1 MLSSN
6 IIVASHR
13 RSGTHFTIDTI
24 FNNFKNSY
32 ANKYINLD
40 RIEVGHDKPS
50 SKEVHEPPLKINQFI
65 DIVSSESKIIKT
77 HFLPSS
83 LAKLHLQ
90 SEEEIKFIN
99 NLFTNTKII
108 YVYRNGIEV
117 MSSLYIYMKYFNK
130 EVNNMPFERFLQSTN
145 DFDDNNLNRLQYWK
159 LHITEWQSFSKN
171 NSNVLLLKYED
182 LLNQNIHVVKLISKF
197 IGVDFPEEPIDV
209 KYSTTKNPYL
219 KLYHKALQKLNI
231 GSVKR
236 TTITPGLKFKDNVEL
251 FNKRARRIFLDEIGD
266 FNNSL
271 GFINDFN

>member
-1 MLSSN
+1 
-6 IIVASHR
+6 
-13 RSGTHFTIDTI
+13 
-24 FNNFKNSY
+24 
-32 ANKYINLD
+32 
-40 RIEVGHDKPS
+40 
-50 SKEVHEPPLKINQFI
+50 
-65 DIVSSESKIIKT
+65 
-77 HFLPSS
+77 
-83 LAKLHLQ
+83 
-90 SEEEIKFIN
+90 
-99 NLFTNTKII
+99 
-108 YVYRNGIEV
+108 
-117 MSSLYIYMKYFNK
+117 MKYFNK